1 MYRMSLT
8 SPHAWSVGRY
18 TQVVRVCMEL
28 QQTVALQHD
37 CIFREGDIGDEMY
50 FIVGQTN
57 SKHEKHTAHS
67 VPLNPTANAGG
78 GSMATMEE
86 YIRMVS
92 TQPQYFHSVRA
103 ATVHDSRRK
112 LIGRLSGVR
121 LRSSTRSYGSVT
133 PKPDSILKTSSTFS
147 PSGGQNSMLRS
158 NDSENSVEVVDDE
171 AEEISQAETQMK
183 AARFRRHKGLYQRPT

>member
-1 MYRMSLT
+1 MAYYNPEQCVIDDLAAGSK
-8 SPHAWSVGRY
+8 
-18 TQVVRVCMEL
+18 
-28 QQTVALQHD
+28 
-37 CIFREGDIGDEMY
+37 
-50 FIVGQTN
+50 TN
-57 SKHEKHTAHS
+57 SAAAPARH
-67 VPLNPTANAGG
+67 
-78 GSMATMEE
+78 
-86 YIRMVS
+86 
-92 TQPQYFHSVRA
+92 PQ
-103 ATVHDSRRK
+103 
-112 LIGRLSGVR
+112 GSGVR